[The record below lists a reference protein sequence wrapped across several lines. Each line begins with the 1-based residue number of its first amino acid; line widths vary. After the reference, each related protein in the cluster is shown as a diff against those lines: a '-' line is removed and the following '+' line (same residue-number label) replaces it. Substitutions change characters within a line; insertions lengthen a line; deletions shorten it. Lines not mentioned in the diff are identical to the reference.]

1 MIFPKEAIERY
12 RKFYAVMLDASAAP
26 AERTVASKKIGEL
39 EQLHPGIGVE
49 ATRPEPPPV
58 SSTAGAPSRP
68 PSDVFGVGSF
78 FRKAAEAASHIV
90 DSIESSFSK
99 QNTLR
104 RKFKIG
110 SNVTQAGKVTIT
122 VTLDPRHLEDLLD
135 LFYDQPDARLF
146 VENWLG
152 NSVAKEFH
160 DVIDEI
166 IGEDP

>member
-1 MIFPKEAIERY
+1 MKFPKEAIDRY
-12 RKFYAVMLDASAAP
+12 RKFYAIMLDTSSAP

-39 EQLHPGIGVE
+39 EQQHPGIGIE
-49 ATRPEPPPV
+49 ATRPETPPPV
-58 SSTAGAPSRP
+58 SSTVTP
-68 PSDVFGVGSF
+68 PSDAFGVGSF
-78 FRKAAEAASHIV
+78 FRRAAEAASHIV

-104 RKFKIG
+104 RKFKVS

-122 VTLDPRHLEDLLD
+122 VTLDPKHLEDLLD

-152 NSVAKEFH
+152 NSVAREFRE
-160 DVIDEI
+160 VIDEI
-166 IGEDP
+166 AGDEL